1 MGTALEYGDIN
12 ETVGGLDNSDADSV
26 NFSGIATAAELNFS
40 RGSIKNES
48 TDSTLI
54 ISDGTGSST
63 FLFDNY
69 NTFFDFRRVE
79 YLTVDDAANND
90 EIFEISVDGN
100 IGNDGTN
107 KDLEWDNEIV
117 VAKSS
122 GDTIYADGGTDI
134 LVGGDGVDVF
144 NLENVVGG
152 ADHNTMSHVHIK
164 ISEGDSIVMEST
176 DTYTDTEDNG
186 IITVDK
192 SDGSQ
197 YMIFTDDETMLKTY
211 IDSALGIA

>member
-1 MGTALEYGDIN
+1 MID
-12 ETVGGLDNSDADSV
+12 
-26 NFSGIATAAELNFS
+26 
-40 RGSIKNES
+40 K
-48 TDSTLI
+48 
-54 ISDGTGSST
+54 
-63 FLFDNY
+63 
-69 NTFFDFRRVE
+69 VE
-79 YLTVDDAANND
+79 KTY
-90 EIFEISVDGN
+90 E

-164 ISEGDSIVMEST
+164 NFSEGDSIVMEST

-211 IDSALGIA
+211 IDTALGIA